1 MPWKIFLFAFS
12 ILAGGL
18 LSNTPSSDCLVCDV
32 LTVPWTA
39 GTTSKEPW
47 RALTFCLTKDM
58 YTCNTSQA
66 GMVHHPETLQGPV
79 NNEKTPDQNPPL
91 DQEVLEARVHRL
103 WGCKTPVIFWGPSSE
118 VPSSV
123 SCCTTKG
130 TGHLGLCYGKSGVKL
145 MRTYVWVWGVQ
156 GVRPLRSLNLQK
168 QRGFCPSIKIWSG
181 ASGTPRLP
189 SEWSDGRV
197 SLTHSLLH
205 FCLLFW
211 GFFPEC

>member
-103 WGCKTPVIFWGPSSE
+103 WGCKTPVIFYFEVLPQRYPALSVAAPQKEQDIWDSAMGNLESSSWE
-118 VPSSV
+118 LMSGCGVCRESDLSGHWIYRSKGASVPS
-123 SCCTTKG
+123 
-130 TGHLGLCYGKSGVKL
+130 LKSGV
-145 MRTYVWVWGVQ
+145 VQ
-156 GVRPLRSLNLQK
+156 VG
-168 QRGFCPSIKIWSG
+168 
-181 ASGTPRLP
+181 LP
-189 SEWSDGRV
+189 DCHQNGQMGE
-197 SLTHSLLH
+197 
-205 FCLLFW
+205 
-211 GFFPEC
+211 FP